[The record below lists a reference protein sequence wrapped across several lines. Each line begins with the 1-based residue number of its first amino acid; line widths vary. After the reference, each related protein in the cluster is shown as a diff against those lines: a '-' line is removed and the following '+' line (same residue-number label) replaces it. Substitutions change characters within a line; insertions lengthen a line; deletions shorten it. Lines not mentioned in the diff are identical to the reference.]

1 MQDTEILEEEESSEE
16 LYEHFNVLVDK
27 GQQPL
32 RIDKFLVNRMQNASR
47 NRLQN
52 ALKADCI
59 LVNDK
64 AVKANYKVK
73 PFDSISIVL
82 PHPPRDKELKAE
94 NLPLNIVYEDDYLL
108 IVNKEPGMVVHP
120 GFNNYTGTLVNALIY
135 HFDHLPTANG
145 ERRPGLVHRIDK
157 DTSGL
162 LVIAK
167 DEFTLTHLAKQFYDH
182 TVERKYVAL
191 VWGNFLNDSGTITGN
206 LARSLRDRRVMA
218 VFQNE
223 SVGKHAVTNY
233 QVLERFNYTT
243 MVECKLETGRTHQIR
258 IHMQHTGHPLFNDV
272 TYGGDKIMCGPLFSK
287 YKQFVENC
295 FLLCPRQAL
304 HARTLG
310 FIHPITGENMH
321 FEAPIPKDMED
332 LIGKWRDYSNF
343 KAAEEEV

>member
-218 VFQNE
+218 VFQDE

>member
-16 LYEHFNVLVDK
+16 LYEYFNVLVDK

-218 VFQNE
+218 VFQDE